1 MEEMHIEEVCV
12 SALFFCELEY
22 RKIMESEARV
32 ECCVGAR
39 VCIVWYDIV
48 EAKCARGAEEKRE
61 KHEKSTRAFWFL
73 SGCGL
78 QVWVFRPGL
87 EKRGWFGGWR
97 GERGV
102 TRSARME
109 FVFEDK
115 VHRGCVGVGSNL

>member
-1 MEEMHIEEVCV
+1 VRAGRRGEEGETREE
-12 SALFFCELEY
+12 
-22 RKIMESEARV
+22 
-32 ECCVGAR
+32 
-39 VCIVWYDIV
+39 
-48 EAKCARGAEEKRE
+48 
-61 KHEKSTRAFWFL
+61 HEGFL
-73 SGCGL
+73 VPFGLRLL

>member
-1 MEEMHIEEVCV
+1 VKLGWSV
-12 SALFFCELEY
+12 VLGLVY
-22 RKIMESEARV
+22 V
-32 ECCVGAR
+32 L
-39 VCIVWYDIV
+39 WYDIV

-61 KHEKSTRAFWFL
+61 KHEKSTGAFWFL